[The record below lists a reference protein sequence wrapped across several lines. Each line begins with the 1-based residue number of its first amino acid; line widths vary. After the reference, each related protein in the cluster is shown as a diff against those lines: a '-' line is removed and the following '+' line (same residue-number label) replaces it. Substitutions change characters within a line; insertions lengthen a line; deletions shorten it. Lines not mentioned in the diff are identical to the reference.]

1 LNIKYLPFENIHCD
15 INIIILG
22 PAACFKDLQDA
33 GAHQEAREYDAALRD
48 NLARVHRQIV

>member
-15 INIIILG
+15 INIFFLG